1 MKKKIYFF
9 YPNIINDGI
18 KRTFEVY
25 NNYLKK
31 NYDIVLI
38 TNSEKKLIKNSE
50 NIEIQQFKISI
61 FKNIKFINSIL
72 CVFKFFQNKE
82 KNKIIF
88 SLDDHLFL
96 LILKLLNLNFKL
108 ILRTP
113 NPIFNIYNKD
123 ELKFLNKKGFTNKY
137 QLYLYRFA
145 DLVITYSKS
154 NALSLKKVFNVKNSH
169 HVNNYFIKFKKEKK
183 IFKIKKYYNIFF
195 IGRFV
200 SSKDPI
206 FFLKN
211 LINLSN
217 KINIKIYLIGEG
229 DLLTKLSGIA
239 KEYKNKVKIIKYI
252 KKPFKKYHR
261 KIDLFCVT
269 SKFDG
274 TPNVLGEAI
283 GYSIPC
289 VAPKNVGL
297 SNILLNYGKGGY
309 LYNQGNDKSFKK
321 VITLAI
327 KNYKLSL
334 KKTKIASNQLNE
346 FTKEKTLGKI
356 EKLISKI

>member
-1 MKKKIYFF
+1 MKIKIYFF

-18 KRTFEVY
+18 KKTFEVY

-31 NYDIVLI
+31 KYDIVLI
-38 TNSEKKLIKNSE
+38 TNSEKRLVKNSK
-50 NIEIQQFKISI
+50 NIEIQQFKINI

-72 CVFKFFQNKE
+72 CIFKFLQNKE
-82 KNKIIF
+82 KKKIIF
-88 SLDDHLFL
+88 SLDVHLFL
-96 LILKLLNLNFKL
+96 LILKLLGFNFKL

-113 NPIFNIYNKD
+113 NPIFNMHNKD
-123 ELKFLNKKGFTNKY
+123 ESKFLNERGFTNKY
-137 QLYLYRFA
+137 ELYLYKFA

-154 NALSLKKVFNVKNSH
+154 NTLTLKQVFNVKNSH
-169 HVNNYFIKFKKEKK
+169 HVNNYFINLKKKK
-183 IFKIKKYYNIFF
+183 IFKIKKYYNVFF

-200 SSKDPI
+200 NSKDPI

-211 LINLSN
+211 LIDLSN

-229 DLLTKLSGIA
+229 DLLAKLTDIA
-239 KEYKNKVKIIKYI
+239 KEYKNKVEIIKYT
-252 KKPFKKYHR
+252 KEPFEKYHR

-289 VAPKNVGL
+289 VAPKNIGL

-309 LYNQGNDKSFKK
+309 LYKQGNDKSFKK

-334 KKTKIASNQLNE
+334 KKTNIASTQLNE
-346 FTKEKTLGKI
+346 FTEEKTLGKI
-356 EKLISKI
+356 ERLISKI